1 MEIFKKYFKI
11 IVRIGIG
18 LFFIVSAILKLLSLD
33 NFELYIYSFNLMN
46 LTWCGLAARA
56 IIACELLVG
65 ILLIIK
71 MKYKFAWWITLLML
85 VGFSLLLVY
94 VILFRN
100 DSNCHCMGDLVE
112 IKPSISLIKNLAG
125 IVLLLFVRN
134 EEDYQFR
141 FKTLALVLA
150 FVASFVP
157 PFVLFPMDDLYDIFS
172 KSSNQD
178 FDETAFNALMAD
190 STMQEIRFDNGNY
203 IVGIVSSGC
212 QYCRTSSLKMSEI
225 AKHNQ
230 LDTNRILYFIWG
242 DSISIRQYKTETKS
256 ESFRFIT
263 ISPIQAIRV
272 VNGHFPTY
280 LFISDDDVKRTA
292 DLRHLTEKNI
302 SEHLK

>member
-1 MEIFKKYFKI
+1 MDKFQKYLKAAI
-11 IVRIGIG
+11 RIGLG

-46 LTWCGLAARA
+46 LTLCGLAARV
-56 IIACELLVG
+56 IIACELLAG

-71 MKYKFAWWITLLML
+71 VKYKFAWWVTLLML
-85 VGFSLLLVY
+85 IGFSLLLVY

-112 IKPSISLIKNLAG
+112 IKPSISLIKNLVG
-125 IVLLLFVRN
+125 IALLMFVRN
-134 EEDYQFR
+134 EEDYPFR
-141 FKTLALVLA
+141 FKTFALVLA
-150 FVASFVP
+150 FLASFVP
-157 PFVLFPMDDLYDIFS
+157 PFVLFPMDDLYDLFS
-172 KSSNQD
+172 KSGNQD
-178 FDETAFNALMAD
+178 FNETAFNALIAD
-190 STMQEIRFDNGNY
+190 STMQEIHFDEGNY
-203 IVGIVSSGC
+203 IVGVVSSGC

-225 AKHNQ
+225 VKHNQ
-230 LDTNRILYFIWG
+230 LDSSRVIYFIWG
-242 DSISIRQYKTETKS
+242 DSASIRQYQTETQS
-256 ESFRFIT
+256 ESYRFVT

-302 SEHLK
+302 SEHLR

>member
-292 DLRHLTEKNI
+292 DLRRLTEKNI

>member
-56 IIACELLVG
+56 IIASELLVG

>member
-18 LFFIVSAILKLLSLD
+18 LFFIISAILKLLSLD